1 MNNIDNLI
9 YEGMF
14 KRISNLMLEEIQVRL
29 SSSNLT
35 EKERLKYLTLLQ
47 EGYFE
52 KIYNIL
58 QYIKKNLLYIIFG
71 TTDNPEVSNKID
83 EIKQNYNIISN
94 DFVQLQNNP
103 DSTEED
109 KNNLRKRI
117 EQLKQSVIDVK
128 NMKEGIPEADNDIV
142 VSNSEFPIST
152 SNDMNISQYTDY
164 KGTESVGKTTESTDI
179 AATYIWR
186 KYWKTRCGNI
196 SGKKLNQCK
205 ARGVDLAIGLIKSK
219 LRLCNNTVDPDGCK
233 QTLNNMINKWNEK
246 KKEYLKY

>member
-71 TTDNPEVSNKID
+71 TTDNPEISNKID

-152 SNDMNISQYTDY
+152 SNDMNTSQYTGY

>member
-52 KIYNIL
+52 KICNIL

-71 TTDNPEVSNKID
+71 TTDNPEISNKID

-152 SNDMNISQYTDY
+152 SNDMNTSQYTGY